1 MSTLEDYF
9 KYHPPTTD
17 QRIKDHA
24 LVNESALA
32 FAKALETLNLDPVL
46 FSKILDSI
54 QMARM
59 FANQAVTMK
68 DLERD
73 NKPKKYIIYSNREE
87 NFLEAVLLTGKRSEE
102 LPSWLYGE
110 KLPTAACFACLDLWG
125 DIKFLSLTRGYEIF
139 DCAEKELEEN
149 GLMYQV
155 EKSQKVTTD

>member
-1 MSTLEDYF
+1 MPILEDYF

-24 LVNESALA
+24 LVNESALV
-32 FAKALETLNLDPVL
+32 FAKTLETLDLDPIL

-54 QMARM
+54 QTARM

-68 DLERD
+68 DIQT
-73 NKPKKYIIYSNREE
+73 KKYIVYSNREE
-87 NFLEAVLLTGKRSEE
+87 DFLQAVLLTGKRPEE
-102 LPSWLYGE
+102 LPSWLYEE
-110 KLPTAACFACLDLWG
+110 KLPTDACFACLDLWG
-125 DIKFLSLTRGYEIF
+125 DIKFLSLTKGYEIF

-155 EKSQKVTTD
+155 EKC